1 LEVKSGW
8 KSLGNHTKMVDLCG
22 GVTYLATEAPDID
35 LHGTNESNLPKW
47 GKRNAHKRELM
58 SS

>member
-1 LEVKSGW
+1 
-8 KSLGNHTKMVDLCG
+8 MVDLCG
-22 GVTYLATEAPDID
+22 GVTYLAIEAPDID